1 MANYDLVVNSTF
13 QPFSFERYIQPYQLY
28 GQAYKEQEA
37 YINALEQGAN
47 SYKERALKEMANN
60 DKNAKWASKY
70 LQYATDLEN
79 AATTLAQQGLNASTR
94 SGIRGLKTRY
104 YDTVIPVEKAIQR
117 QAELAKIAD
126 SANPAAR
133 NLYGEMPSIDAL
145 IETPTLGRDSY
156 SGAAVEQSAMQAANA
171 ASLRKVTEYFGKS
184 NMPYYLKKGSTVG
197 FNAQEMERFR
207 QDFKHIPELNRIF
220 EDVESQFGN
229 FKGMSETQ
237 KTQLRGEILS
247 GIMKG
252 AMYKQTSD
260 YMVDQAALEELR
272 ARRARETVKNASKKA
287 DKELADLNIPQYDIN
302 VKIDTTQQGTE
313 LRRNLAR
320 KTANFLLQN
329 ARDKK
334 LDYSNIRRFND
345 QFRITSG
352 KDKGKINYYKMVD
365 YLEKYGVGDTNLIYS
380 NISTKSNRYGKQFT
394 ATGNAL
400 RNYLR
405 SEGLTNEKALD
416 IWTSNLT
423 DIPSNIGETPTK
435 SWKDKN
441 VLDHLEDAFGATNEQ
456 KQFQNIS
463 DKQRKIPGKYLIAN
477 AFNKAL
483 NDTYKTTGRHLVIDK
498 DTKQNLLSLAIN
510 QSGDI
515 EGPYSGV
522 FKVGKLDYNTGKV
535 QRDRTRV
542 KKEDLP
548 KDSNGNINYD
558 AINVLKVNGGL
569 FLTWGEGKQGFIPDD
584 KLSKQVQR
592 QIMDSDQAIKQ
603 YLQPTLD
610 IYRTNLYSTGQ
621 FTPEVIDQLVEA
633 KRLNYLNSFNRKSAE
648 ITARGGQGLNV
659 KDQEIE

>member
-47 SYKERALKEMANN
+47 SYKERAVKEMNSN
-60 DKNAKWASKY
+60 KDSKWANKY

-79 AATTLAQQGLNASTR
+79 AANILAQQGLNASTR
-94 SGIRGLKTRY
+94 GNIRGLKTRY

-126 SANPAAR
+126 SANPATR
-133 NLYGEMPSIDAL
+133 SLYGEMPSIDAL
-145 IETPTLGRDSY
+145 IETPTLGRESY

-184 NMPYYLKKGSTVG
+184 NLPLYLRKGSTVG
-197 FNAQEMERFR
+197 FSAKEMEKFR
-207 QDFKHIPELNRIF
+207 QDFKYIPELNRIF

-229 FKGMSETQ
+229 FKGMNEAQ
-237 KTQLRGEILS
+237 KNQLRGEILS

-252 AMYKQTSD
+252 AMYKQTND
-260 YMVDQAALEELR
+260 YMVDQGALEALR
-272 ARRARETVKNASKKA
+272 ASRARAAARAAAKGAEKDLPNA
-287 DKELADLNIPQYDIN
+287 LNIPEYSID
-302 VKIDTTQQGTE
+302 VKIDTKAQSDQ
-313 LRRNLAR
+313 LRRKLAR
-320 KTANFLLQN
+320 KTADFLVSN

-345 QFRITSG
+345 KFRISSG
-352 KDKGKINYYKMVD
+352 KNKGKIDYYKMVD

-380 NISTKSNRYGKQFT
+380 NINTKSNRYGKQFT

-405 SEGLTNEKALD
+405 EEGLTNEKALD
-416 IWTSNLT
+416 IWTNRDTSKSNTRLMGQYQ
-423 DIPSNIGETPTK
+423 DSNIMQNQNKERQTLLNKG
-435 SWKDKN
+435 
-441 VLDHLEDAFGATNEQ
+441 FNE
-456 KQFQNIS
+456 
-463 DKQRKIPGKYLIAN
+463 
-477 AFNKAL
+477 AL
-483 NDTYKTTGRHLVIDK
+483 NDTYKTQGRHLIIDK
-498 DTKQNLLSLAIN
+498 ENKKNLLSIAIN

-515 EGPYSGV
+515 KGPYSGI
-522 FKVGKLDYNTGKV
+522 FKVGNLDFNSNKLT
-535 QRDRTRV
+535 RSRLRV

-548 KDSNGNINYD
+548 RDAQGNLNYD
-558 AINVLKVNGGL
+558 AIDILRVNGGL
-569 FLTWGEGKQGFIPDD
+569 VLTWGEGKQGFIPDD
-584 KLSKQVQR
+584 KLSSQIQR
-592 QIMDSDQAIKQ
+592 QVLESDYTLQQ
-603 YLQPTLD
+603 HLQPTLD

-621 FTPEVIDQLVEA
+621 FTPEVIEQLVEN
-633 KRLNYLNSFNRKSAE
+633 KKQHYLNEFSRKSAE

>member
-47 SYKERALKEMANN
+47 SYKERAVKEMNSN
-60 DKNAKWASKY
+60 KDSKWANKY

-79 AATTLAQQGLNASTR
+79 AANTLAQQGLNASTR
-94 SGIRGLKTRY
+94 GNIRGLKTRY

-126 SANPAAR
+126 SANPATR
-133 NLYGEMPSIDAL
+133 SLYGEMPSIDAL
-145 IETPTLGRDSY
+145 IETPTLGRESY

-184 NMPYYLKKGSTVG
+184 NLPLYLRKGSTVG
-197 FNAQEMERFR
+197 FSAKEMEKFR
-207 QDFKHIPELNRIF
+207 QDFKYIPELNRIF

-229 FKGMSETQ
+229 FKGMNEAQ
-237 KTQLRGEILS
+237 KNQLRGEILS

-252 AMYKQTSD
+252 AMYKQTND
-260 YMVDQAALEELR
+260 YMVDQGALEALR
-272 ARRARETVKNASKKA
+272 ASRARAAARAAAKGAEKDLPNA
-287 DKELADLNIPQYDIN
+287 LNIPEYSID
-302 VKIDTTQQGTE
+302 VKIDTKAQSDQ
-313 LRRNLAR
+313 LRRELAR
-320 KTANFLLQN
+320 KTADFLVSN

-345 QFRITSG
+345 KFRISSG
-352 KDKGKINYYKMVD
+352 KNKGKIDYYKMVD

-380 NISTKSNRYGKQFT
+380 NINTKSNRYGKQFT

-405 SEGLTNEKALD
+405 EKGLTNEKALD
-416 IWTSNLT
+416 IWTNRDTSKPNTSLMGQYQ
-423 DIPSNIGETPTK
+423 DSNIMQNQNKERQTLLNKG
-435 SWKDKN
+435 
-441 VLDHLEDAFGATNEQ
+441 FNE
-456 KQFQNIS
+456 
-463 DKQRKIPGKYLIAN
+463 
-477 AFNKAL
+477 AL
-483 NDTYKTTGRHLVIDK
+483 NDTYKTQGRHLIIDK
-498 DTKQNLLSLAIN
+498 ENKKNLLSIAIN

-515 EGPYSGV
+515 EGPYSGI
-522 FKVGKLDYNTGKV
+522 FKVGNLDFNSNKLT
-535 QRDRTRV
+535 RSRLRV

-548 KDSNGNINYD
+548 RDAQGNLNYD
-558 AINVLKVNGGL
+558 AIDILRVNGGL
-569 FLTWGEGKQGFIPDD
+569 VLTWGEGKQGFIPDD
-584 KLSKQVQR
+584 KLSSQIQR
-592 QIMDSDQAIKQ
+592 QVLESDYTLQQ
-603 YLQPTLD
+603 HLQPTLD

-621 FTPEVIDQLVEA
+621 FTPEVIEQLVDN
-633 KRLNYLNSFNRKSAE
+633 KKQHYLNEFSRKSAE

>member
-47 SYKERALKEMANN
+47 SYKERAVKEMNSN
-60 DKNAKWASKY
+60 KDSKWANKY

-79 AATTLAQQGLNASTR
+79 AANTLAQQGLNASTR
-94 SGIRGLKTRY
+94 GNIRGLKTRY

-126 SANPAAR
+126 SANPATR
-133 NLYGEMPSIDAL
+133 SLYGEMPSIDAL
-145 IETPTLGRDSY
+145 IETPTLGRESY

-184 NMPYYLKKGSTVG
+184 NLPLYLRKGSTVG
-197 FNAQEMERFR
+197 FSAKEMEKFR
-207 QDFKHIPELNRIF
+207 QDFKYIPELNRIF

-229 FKGMSETQ
+229 FKGMNEAQ
-237 KTQLRGEILS
+237 KNQLRGEILS

-252 AMYKQTSD
+252 AMYKQTND
-260 YMVDQAALEELR
+260 YMVDQGALEALR
-272 ARRARETVKNASKKA
+272 ASRARAAARAAAKGAEKDLPNA
-287 DKELADLNIPQYDIN
+287 LNIPEYSID
-302 VKIDTTQQGTE
+302 VKIDTKAQSDQ
-313 LRRNLAR
+313 LRRKLAR
-320 KTANFLLQN
+320 KTADFLVSN

-345 QFRITSG
+345 KFRISSG
-352 KDKGKINYYKMVD
+352 KNKGKIDYYKMVD

-380 NISTKSNRYGKQFT
+380 NINTKSNRYGKQFT

-405 SEGLTNEKALD
+405 EEGLTNEKALD
-416 IWTSNLT
+416 IWTNRDTSKSNTRLMGQYQ
-423 DIPSNIGETPTK
+423 DSNIMQNQNKERQTLLNKG
-435 SWKDKN
+435 
-441 VLDHLEDAFGATNEQ
+441 FNE
-456 KQFQNIS
+456 
-463 DKQRKIPGKYLIAN
+463 
-477 AFNKAL
+477 AL
-483 NDTYKTTGRHLVIDK
+483 NDTYKTQGRHLIIDK
-498 DTKQNLLSLAIN
+498 ENKKNLLSIAIN

-515 EGPYSGV
+515 KGPYSGI
-522 FKVGKLDYNTGKV
+522 FKVGNLDFNSNKLT
-535 QRDRTRV
+535 RSRLRV

-548 KDSNGNINYD
+548 RDAQGNLNYD
-558 AINVLKVNGGL
+558 AIDILRVNGGL
-569 FLTWGEGKQGFIPDD
+569 VLTWGEGKQGFIPDD
-584 KLSKQVQR
+584 KLSSQIQR
-592 QIMDSDQAIKQ
+592 QVLESDYTLQQ
-603 YLQPTLD
+603 HLQPTLD

-621 FTPEVIDQLVEA
+621 FTPEVIEQLVEN
-633 KRLNYLNSFNRKSAE
+633 KKQHYLNEFSRKSAE

>member
-47 SYKERALKEMANN
+47 SYKERAVKEMNSN
-60 DKNAKWASKY
+60 KDSKWANKY

-79 AATTLAQQGLNASTR
+79 AANILAQQGLNASTR
-94 SGIRGLKTRY
+94 GNIRGLKTRY

-126 SANPAAR
+126 SANPATR
-133 NLYGEMPSIDAL
+133 SLYGEMPSIDAL
-145 IETPTLGRDSY
+145 IETPTLGRESY

-184 NMPYYLKKGSTVG
+184 NLPLYLRKGSTVG
-197 FNAQEMERFR
+197 FSAKEMEKFR
-207 QDFKHIPELNRIF
+207 QDFKYIPELNRIF

-229 FKGMSETQ
+229 FKGMNEAQ
-237 KTQLRGEILS
+237 KNQLRGEILS

-252 AMYKQTSD
+252 AMYKQTND
-260 YMVDQAALEELR
+260 YMVDQGALEALR
-272 ARRARETVKNASKKA
+272 ASRARAAARAAAKGAEKDLPNA
-287 DKELADLNIPQYDIN
+287 LNIPEYSIN
-302 VKIDTTQQGTE
+302 VKIDTKAYSDQ
-313 LRRNLAR
+313 LRKKLAR
-320 KTANFLLQN
+320 KTADFLVSN

-345 QFRITSG
+345 KFRISSG
-352 KDKGKINYYKMVD
+352 KNKGKIDYYKMVD

-380 NISTKSNRYGKQFT
+380 NINTKSNRYGKQFT

-405 SEGLTNEKALD
+405 EEGLTNEKALD
-416 IWTSNLT
+416 IWTTRDTSKPNTRLRGQYQDS
-423 DIPSNIGETPTK
+423 DIIQNQNKAIKPLLNKG
-435 SWKDKN
+435 
-441 VLDHLEDAFGATNEQ
+441 FNE
-456 KQFQNIS
+456 
-463 DKQRKIPGKYLIAN
+463 
-477 AFNKAL
+477 AL
-483 NDTYKTTGRHLVIDK
+483 NDTYKTQGRHLIIDK
-498 DTKQNLLSLAIN
+498 ENKKNLLSIAIN

-515 EGPYSGV
+515 EGPYSGI
-522 FKVGKLDYNTGKV
+522 FKVGYLDFNSNKLT
-535 QRDRTRV
+535 RSRLRV

-548 KDSNGNINYD
+548 RDAQGNLNYD
-558 AINVLKVNGGL
+558 AIDILRINGGL
-569 FLTWGEGKQGFIPDD
+569 VLTWGEGKQGFIPDD
-584 KLSKQVQR
+584 KLSSQIQR
-592 QIMDSDQAIKQ
+592 QVLESDYILQQ
-603 YLQPTLD
+603 NLQPTLD

-621 FTPEVIDQLVEA
+621 FTPEVIEQLVEN
-633 KRLNYLNSFNRKSAE
+633 KKQHYLNEFSRKSAE

>member
-47 SYKERALKEMANN
+47 SYKERAVKEMNSN
-60 DKNAKWASKY
+60 KDSKWANKY

-79 AATTLAQQGLNASTR
+79 AANTLAQQGLNASTR
-94 SGIRGLKTRY
+94 GNIRGLKTRY

-126 SANPAAR
+126 SANPATR
-133 NLYGEMPSIDAL
+133 SLYGEMPSIDAL
-145 IETPTLGRDSY
+145 IETPTLGRESY

-184 NMPYYLKKGSTVG
+184 NLPLYLRKGSTVG
-197 FNAQEMERFR
+197 FSAKEMEKFR
-207 QDFKHIPELNRIF
+207 QDFKYIPELNRIF

-229 FKGMSETQ
+229 FKGMNEAQ
-237 KTQLRGEILS
+237 KNQLRGEILS

-252 AMYKQTSD
+252 AMYKQTND
-260 YMVDQAALEELR
+260 YMVDQGALEALR
-272 ARRARETVKNASKKA
+272 ASRARAAARAAAKGAEKDLPNA
-287 DKELADLNIPQYDIN
+287 LNIPEYSID
-302 VKIDTTQQGTE
+302 VKIDTKAQSDQ
-313 LRRNLAR
+313 LRRELAR
-320 KTANFLLQN
+320 KTADFLVSN

-345 QFRITSG
+345 KFRISSG
-352 KDKGKINYYKMVD
+352 KNKGKIDYYKMVD

-380 NISTKSNRYGKQFT
+380 NINTKSNRYGKQFT

-405 SEGLTNEKALD
+405 EEGLTNEKALD
-416 IWTSNLT
+416 IWTNRDTSKPNTSLMGQYQ
-423 DIPSNIGETPTK
+423 DSNIMQNQNKERQTLLNKG
-435 SWKDKN
+435 
-441 VLDHLEDAFGATNEQ
+441 FNE
-456 KQFQNIS
+456 
-463 DKQRKIPGKYLIAN
+463 
-477 AFNKAL
+477 AL
-483 NDTYKTTGRHLVIDK
+483 NDTYKTQGRHLIIDK
-498 DTKQNLLSLAIN
+498 ENKKNLLSIAIN

-515 EGPYSGV
+515 EGPYSGI
-522 FKVGKLDYNTGKV
+522 FKVGNLDFNSNKLT
-535 QRDRTRV
+535 RSRLRV

-548 KDSNGNINYD
+548 RDAQGNLNYD
-558 AINVLKVNGGL
+558 AIDILRVNGGL
-569 FLTWGEGKQGFIPDD
+569 VLTWGEGKQGFIPDD
-584 KLSKQVQR
+584 KLSSQIQR
-592 QIMDSDQAIKQ
+592 QVLESDYTLQQ
-603 YLQPTLD
+603 HLQPTLD

-621 FTPEVIDQLVEA
+621 FTPEVIEQLVDN
-633 KRLNYLNSFNRKSAE
+633 KKQHYLNEFSRKSAE

>member
-37 YINALEQGAN
+37 YIDALEQGAN
-47 SYKERALKEMANN
+47 SYKERAVKEMNSN
-60 DKNAKWASKY
+60 KDSKWANKY

-79 AATTLAQQGLNASTR
+79 AANTLAQQGLNASTR
-94 SGIRGLKTRY
+94 GNIRGLKTRY

-126 SANPAAR
+126 SANPATR
-133 NLYGEMPSIDAL
+133 SLYGEMPSIDAL
-145 IETPTLGRDSY
+145 IETPTLGRESY

-184 NMPYYLKKGSTVG
+184 NLPLYLRKGSTVG
-197 FNAQEMERFR
+197 FSAKEMEKFR
-207 QDFKHIPELNRIF
+207 QDFKYIPELNRIF

-229 FKGMSETQ
+229 FKGMNKAQ
-237 KTQLRGEILS
+237 KNQLRGEILS

-252 AMYKQTSD
+252 AMYKQTND
-260 YMVDQAALEELR
+260 YMVDQGALEALR
-272 ARRARETVKNASKKA
+272 ASRARAAARAAAKGAEKDLPNA
-287 DKELADLNIPQYDIN
+287 LNIPEYSID
-302 VKIDTTQQGTE
+302 VKIDTKAQSDQ
-313 LRRNLAR
+313 LRRKLAR
-320 KTANFLLQN
+320 KTADFLVSN

-345 QFRITSG
+345 KFRISSG
-352 KDKGKINYYKMVD
+352 KNKGKIDYYKMVD

-380 NISTKSNRYGKQFT
+380 NINTKSNRYGKQFT

-405 SEGLTNEKALD
+405 EEGLTNEKALD
-416 IWTSNLT
+416 IWTNSQYNDKGTVYYSPTPKGYDSGFLGLGQPIPLGINT
-423 DIPSNIGETPTK
+423 NKDIKER
-435 SWKDKN
+435 
-441 VLDHLEDAFGATNEQ
+441 FTN
-456 KQFQNIS
+456 
-463 DKQRKIPGKYLIAN
+463 
-477 AFNKAL
+477 AL
-483 NDTYKTTGRHLVIDK
+483 NDTYKTQGRHLIIDK
-498 DTKQNLLSLAIN
+498 ENKKNLLSIAIN

-515 EGPYSGV
+515 KGPYSGI
-522 FKVGKLDYNTGKV
+522 FKVGNLDFNSNKLT
-535 QRDRTRV
+535 RSRLRV

-548 KDSNGNINYD
+548 RDAQGNLNYD
-558 AINVLKVNGGL
+558 AIDILRVNGGL
-569 FLTWGEGKQGFIPDD
+569 VLTWGEGKQGFIPDD
-584 KLSKQVQR
+584 KLSSQIQR
-592 QIMDSDQAIKQ
+592 QVLESDYILQQ
-603 YLQPTLD
+603 HLQPTLD

-621 FTPEVIDQLVEA
+621 FTPEVIEQLVEN
-633 KRLNYLNSFNRKSAE
+633 KKQHYLNEFSRKSAE

>member
-47 SYKERALKEMANN
+47 SYKERAVKEMNSN
-60 DKNAKWASKY
+60 KNSKWANKY

-79 AATTLAQQGLNASTR
+79 AANTLAQQGLNASTR
-94 SGIRGLKTRY
+94 GNIRGLKTRY

-126 SANPAAR
+126 SANPATR
-133 NLYGEMPSIDAL
+133 SLYGEMPSIDAL
-145 IETPTLGRDSY
+145 IETPTLGRESY

-184 NMPYYLKKGSTVG
+184 NLPLYLRKGSTVG
-197 FNAQEMERFR
+197 FSAKEMEKFR
-207 QDFKHIPELNRIF
+207 QDFKYIPELNRIF

-229 FKGMSETQ
+229 FKGMNEAQ
-237 KTQLRGEILS
+237 KNQLRGEILS

-252 AMYKQTSD
+252 AMYKQTND
-260 YMVDQAALEELR
+260 YMVDQGALEALR
-272 ARRARETVKNASKKA
+272 ASRARAAARAATKGPEKDLPNA
-287 DKELADLNIPQYDIN
+287 LNIPEYSID
-302 VKIDTTQQGTE
+302 VKIDTKAQSDQ

-320 KTANFLLQN
+320 KTADFLVSN

-345 QFRITSG
+345 KFRISSG
-352 KDKGKINYYKMVD
+352 KNKGKIDYYKMVD
-365 YLEKYGVGDTNLIYS
+365 YLERYGIGDANLIYS
-380 NISTKSNRYGKQFT
+380 NINTKSNRYGKQFT

-405 SEGLTNEKALD
+405 EEGLTNEKALD
-416 IWTSNLT
+416 IWTN
-423 DIPSNIGETPTK
+423 NKGKKGESHK
-435 SWKDKN
+435 FSISQIYSDMLGWKPKF
-441 VLDHLEDAFGATNEQ
+441 HH
-456 KQFQNIS
+456 
-463 DKQRKIPGKYLIAN
+463 AN
-477 AFNKAL
+477 AAPKLTSYTNDIQEDFEKAL
-483 NDTYKTTGRHLVIDK
+483 SDTYKTQGRHLIIDK
-498 DTKQNLLSLAIN
+498 ENKKNLLSIAIN

-515 EGPYSGV
+515 KGPYSGI
-522 FKVGKLDYNTGKV
+522 FKVGNLDFNSNKLT
-535 QRDRTRV
+535 RSRLRV

-548 KDSNGNINYD
+548 RDAQGNLNYD
-558 AINVLKVNGGL
+558 AIDILRVNGGL
-569 FLTWGEGKQGFIPDD
+569 VLNWGEGKQGFIPDD
-584 KLSKQVQR
+584 KLSSQIQKQVLE
-592 QIMDSDQAIKQ
+592 SDYTLQQ
-603 YLQPTLD
+603 HLQPTLD

-621 FTPEVIDQLVEA
+621 FTPEVIEQLVEN
-633 KRLNYLNSFNRKSAE
+633 KKQHYLNEFSRKSAE
-648 ITARGGQGLNV
+648 ITARGGQSLNV

>member
-47 SYKERALKEMANN
+47 SYKERAVKEMNSS
-60 DKNAKWASKY
+60 KNSKWASKY

-79 AATTLAQQGLNASTR
+79 AANTLAQQGLNASTR
-94 SGIRGLKTRY
+94 GNIRGLKTRY

-126 SANPAAR
+126 SANPATR
-133 NLYGEMPSIDAL
+133 SLYGEMPSIDAL
-145 IETPTLGRDSY
+145 IETPTLGRESY

-184 NMPYYLKKGSTVG
+184 NLPLYLRKGSTVG
-197 FNAQEMERFR
+197 FSAKEMEKFR
-207 QDFKHIPELNRIF
+207 QDFKYIPELNRIF

-229 FKGMSETQ
+229 FKGMNEAQ
-237 KTQLRGEILS
+237 KNQLRGEILS

-252 AMYKQTSD
+252 AMYKQTND
-260 YMVDQAALEELR
+260 YMVDQGALEALR
-272 ARRARETVKNASKKA
+272 ASRARAAAKRAKKDLPNA
-287 DKELADLNIPQYDIN
+287 LNIPEYPID
-302 VKIDTTQQGTE
+302 VKIDIKAQSEQ
-313 LRRNLAR
+313 LRRKLAR
-320 KTANFLLQN
+320 KTADFLVSN

-345 QFRITSG
+345 KFRISSG
-352 KDKGKINYYKMVD
+352 KNKGKIDYYKMVD

-380 NISTKSNRYGKQFT
+380 NINTKSNRYGKQFT

-405 SEGLTNEKALD
+405 EEGLTNEKALD
-416 IWTSNLT
+416 IWTNRSVLNLDT
-423 DIPSNIGETPTK
+423 RVMGYYQDSDIAQNQ
-435 SWKDKN
+435 DKERITLLN
-441 VLDHLEDAFGATNEQ
+441 KG
-456 KQFQNIS
+456 
-463 DKQRKIPGKYLIAN
+463 
-477 AFNKAL
+477 FNKAL
-483 NDTYKTTGRHLVIDK
+483 NDTYKTQGRHLIIDK
-498 DTKQNLLSLAIN
+498 ENKKNLLSIAIN

-515 EGPYSGV
+515 KGPYSGI
-522 FKVGKLDYNTGKV
+522 FKVGNLDFNSNKLT
-535 QRDRTRV
+535 RSRLRV

-548 KDSNGNINYD
+548 RDAQGNLNYD
-558 AINVLKVNGGL
+558 AIDILRVNGGL
-569 FLTWGEGKQGFIPDD
+569 VLTWGEGKQGFIPDD
-584 KLSKQVQR
+584 KLSSQIQR
-592 QIMDSDQAIKQ
+592 QVLESDYTLQQ
-603 YLQPTLD
+603 HLQPTLD

-621 FTPEVIDQLVEA
+621 FTPEVIEQLVEN
-633 KRLNYLNSFNRKSAE
+633 KKQHYLNEFNRKSAE

>member
-47 SYKERALKEMANN
+47 SYKERAVKEMNSN
-60 DKNAKWASKY
+60 KDSKWANKY

-79 AATTLAQQGLNASTR
+79 AANTLAQQGLNASTR
-94 SGIRGLKTRY
+94 GNIRGLKTRY

-126 SANPAAR
+126 SANPATR
-133 NLYGEMPSIDAL
+133 SLYGEMPSIDAL
-145 IETPTLGRDSY
+145 IETPTLGRESY

-184 NMPYYLKKGSTVG
+184 NLPLYLRKGSTVG
-197 FNAQEMERFR
+197 FSAKEMEKFR
-207 QDFKHIPELNRIF
+207 QDFKYIPELNRIF

-229 FKGMSETQ
+229 FKGMDEAQ
-237 KTQLRGEILS
+237 KNQLRGEILS

-252 AMYKQTSD
+252 AMYKQTND
-260 YMVDQAALEELR
+260 YMVDQGALEALR
-272 ARRARETVKNASKKA
+272 ASRARAAARAAAKGAEKDLPNA
-287 DKELADLNIPQYDIN
+287 LNIPEYSID
-302 VKIDTTQQGTE
+302 VKIDTKAQSDQ
-313 LRRNLAR
+313 LRRKLAR
-320 KTANFLLQN
+320 KTADFLVSN

-345 QFRITSG
+345 KFRISSG
-352 KDKGKINYYKMVD
+352 KNKGKIDYYKMVD

-380 NISTKSNRYGKQFT
+380 NINTKSNRYGKQFT

-405 SEGLTNEKALD
+405 EEGLTNEKALD
-416 IWTSNLT
+416 IWTNRDTSKSNTRLMGQYQ
-423 DIPSNIGETPTK
+423 DSNIMQNQNKERQTLLNKG
-435 SWKDKN
+435 
-441 VLDHLEDAFGATNEQ
+441 FNE
-456 KQFQNIS
+456 
-463 DKQRKIPGKYLIAN
+463 
-477 AFNKAL
+477 AL
-483 NDTYKTTGRHLVIDK
+483 NDTYKTQGRHLIIDK
-498 DTKQNLLSLAIN
+498 ENKKNLLSIAIN

-515 EGPYSGV
+515 KGPYSGI
-522 FKVGKLDYNTGKV
+522 FKVGNLDFNSNKLT
-535 QRDRTRV
+535 RSRLRV

-548 KDSNGNINYD
+548 RDAQGNLNYD
-558 AINVLKVNGGL
+558 AIDILRVNGGL
-569 FLTWGEGKQGFIPDD
+569 VLTWGEGKQGFIPDD
-584 KLSKQVQR
+584 KLSSQIQR
-592 QIMDSDQAIKQ
+592 QVLESDYTLQQ
-603 YLQPTLD
+603 HLQPTLD

-621 FTPEVIDQLVEA
+621 FTPEVIEQLVEN
-633 KRLNYLNSFNRKSAE
+633 KKQHYLNEFSRKSAE

>member
-47 SYKERALKEMANN
+47 SYKERAVKEMNSN
-60 DKNAKWASKY
+60 KDSKWANKY

-79 AATTLAQQGLNASTR
+79 AANTLAQQGLNASTR
-94 SGIRGLKTRY
+94 GNIRGLKTRY

-126 SANPAAR
+126 SANPATR
-133 NLYGEMPSIDAL
+133 SLYGEMPSIDAL
-145 IETPTLGRDSY
+145 IETPTLGRESY

-184 NMPYYLKKGSTVG
+184 NLPLYLRKGSTVG
-197 FNAQEMERFR
+197 FSAKEMEKFR
-207 QDFKHIPELNRIF
+207 QDFKYIPELNRIF

-229 FKGMSETQ
+229 FKGMNEAQ
-237 KTQLRGEILS
+237 KNQLRGEILS

-252 AMYKQTSD
+252 AMYKQTND
-260 YMVDQAALEELR
+260 YMVDQGALEALR
-272 ARRARETVKNASKKA
+272 ASRARAAARAAAKGAEKDLPNA
-287 DKELADLNIPQYDIN
+287 LNIPEYSID
-302 VKIDTTQQGTE
+302 VKIDTKAQSDQ
-313 LRRNLAR
+313 LRRELAR
-320 KTANFLLQN
+320 KTADFLVSN

-345 QFRITSG
+345 KFRISSG
-352 KDKGKINYYKMVD
+352 KNKGKIDYYKMVD

-380 NISTKSNRYGKQFT
+380 NINTKSNRYGKQFT

-405 SEGLTNEKALD
+405 EKGLTNEKALD
-416 IWTSNLT
+416 IWTNRDTSKPNTSLMGQYQ
-423 DIPSNIGETPTK
+423 DSNIMQNQNKERQTLLNKG
-435 SWKDKN
+435 
-441 VLDHLEDAFGATNEQ
+441 FNE
-456 KQFQNIS
+456 
-463 DKQRKIPGKYLIAN
+463 
-477 AFNKAL
+477 AL
-483 NDTYKTTGRHLVIDK
+483 NDTYKTQGRHLIIDK
-498 DTKQNLLSLAIN
+498 ENKKNLLSIAIN

-515 EGPYSGV
+515 EGPYSGI
-522 FKVGKLDYNTGKV
+522 FKVGNLDFNSNKLT
-535 QRDRTRV
+535 RSRLRV

-548 KDSNGNINYD
+548 RDAQGNLNYD
-558 AINVLKVNGGL
+558 AIDILRVNGGL
-569 FLTWGEGKQGFIPDD
+569 VLTWGEGKQGFIPDD
-584 KLSKQVQR
+584 KLSSQIQR
-592 QIMDSDQAIKQ
+592 QVLESDYTLQQ
-603 YLQPTLD
+603 HLQPTLD

-621 FTPEVIDQLVEA
+621 FTPEVIEQLVEN
-633 KRLNYLNSFNRKSAE
+633 KKQHYLNEFSRKSAE

>member
-47 SYKERALKEMANN
+47 SYKERAVKEMNSN
-60 DKNAKWASKY
+60 KDSKWANKY

-79 AATTLAQQGLNASTR
+79 AANTLAQQGLNASTR
-94 SGIRGLKTRY
+94 GNIRGLKTRY

-126 SANPAAR
+126 SANPATR
-133 NLYGEMPSIDAL
+133 SLYGEMPSIDAL
-145 IETPTLGRDSY
+145 IETPTLGRESY

-184 NMPYYLKKGSTVG
+184 NLPLYLRKGSTVG
-197 FNAQEMERFR
+197 FSAKEMEKFR
-207 QDFKHIPELNRIF
+207 QDFKYIPELNRIF

-229 FKGMSETQ
+229 FKGMNEAQ
-237 KTQLRGEILS
+237 KNQLRGEILS

-252 AMYKQTSD
+252 AMYKQTND
-260 YMVDQAALEELR
+260 YMVDQGALEALR
-272 ARRARETVKNASKKA
+272 ASRARAAARAAAKGAEKDLPNA
-287 DKELADLNIPQYDIN
+287 LNIPEYSID
-302 VKIDTTQQGTE
+302 VKIDTKAQSDQ
-313 LRRNLAR
+313 LRRELAR
-320 KTANFLLQN
+320 KTADFLVSN

-345 QFRITSG
+345 KFRISSG
-352 KDKGKINYYKMVD
+352 KNKGKIDYYKMVD

-380 NISTKSNRYGKQFT
+380 NINTKSNRYGKQFT

-405 SEGLTNEKALD
+405 EEGLTNEKALD
-416 IWTSNLT
+416 IWTNRDTSKPNTSLMGQYQ
-423 DIPSNIGETPTK
+423 DSNIMQNQNKERQTLLNKG
-435 SWKDKN
+435 
-441 VLDHLEDAFGATNEQ
+441 FNE
-456 KQFQNIS
+456 
-463 DKQRKIPGKYLIAN
+463 
-477 AFNKAL
+477 AL
-483 NDTYKTTGRHLVIDK
+483 NDTYKTQGRHLIIDK
-498 DTKQNLLSLAIN
+498 ENKKNLLSIAIN

-515 EGPYSGV
+515 EGPYSGI
-522 FKVGKLDYNTGKV
+522 FKVGNLDFNSNKLT
-535 QRDRTRV
+535 RSRLRV

-548 KDSNGNINYD
+548 RDAQGNLNYD
-558 AINVLKVNGGL
+558 AIDILRVNGGL
-569 FLTWGEGKQGFIPDD
+569 VLTWGEGKQGFIPDD
-584 KLSKQVQR
+584 KLSSQIQR
-592 QIMDSDQAIKQ
+592 QVLESDYTLQQ
-603 YLQPTLD
+603 HLQPTLD

-621 FTPEVIDQLVEA
+621 FTPEVIEQLVEN
-633 KRLNYLNSFNRKSAE
+633 KKQHYLNEFSRKSAE

>member
-47 SYKERALKEMANN
+47 SYKERAVKEMNSN
-60 DKNAKWASKY
+60 KDSKWANKY

-79 AATTLAQQGLNASTR
+79 AANILAQQGLNASTR
-94 SGIRGLKTRY
+94 GNIRGLKTRY

-126 SANPAAR
+126 SANPATR
-133 NLYGEMPSIDAL
+133 SLYGEMPSIDAL
-145 IETPTLGRDSY
+145 IETPTLGRESY

-184 NMPYYLKKGSTVG
+184 NLPLYLRKGSTVG
-197 FNAQEMERFR
+197 FSAKEMEKFR
-207 QDFKHIPELNRIF
+207 QDFKYIPELNRIF

-229 FKGMSETQ
+229 FKGMDEAQ
-237 KTQLRGEILS
+237 KNQLRGEILS

-252 AMYKQTSD
+252 AMYKQTND
-260 YMVDQAALEELR
+260 YMVDQGALEALR
-272 ARRARETVKNASKKA
+272 ASRARAAARAAAKGAEKDLPNA
-287 DKELADLNIPQYDIN
+287 LNIPEYSID
-302 VKIDTTQQGTE
+302 VKIDTKAQSDQ
-313 LRRNLAR
+313 LRRKLAR
-320 KTANFLLQN
+320 KTADFLVSN

-345 QFRITSG
+345 KFRISSG
-352 KDKGKINYYKMVD
+352 KNKGKIDYYKMVD

-380 NISTKSNRYGKQFT
+380 NINTKSNRYGKQFT

-405 SEGLTNEKALD
+405 EEGLTNEKALD
-416 IWTSNLT
+416 IWTNRDTSKSNTRLMGQYQ
-423 DIPSNIGETPTK
+423 DSNIMQNQNKERQTLLNKG
-435 SWKDKN
+435 
-441 VLDHLEDAFGATNEQ
+441 FNE
-456 KQFQNIS
+456 
-463 DKQRKIPGKYLIAN
+463 
-477 AFNKAL
+477 AL
-483 NDTYKTTGRHLVIDK
+483 NDTYKTQGRHLIIDK
-498 DTKQNLLSLAIN
+498 ENKKNLLSIAIN

-515 EGPYSGV
+515 KGPYSGI
-522 FKVGKLDYNTGKV
+522 FKVGNLDFNSNKLT
-535 QRDRTRV
+535 RSRLRV

-548 KDSNGNINYD
+548 RDAQGNLNYD
-558 AINVLKVNGGL
+558 AIDILRVNGGL
-569 FLTWGEGKQGFIPDD
+569 VLTWGEGKQGFIPDD
-584 KLSKQVQR
+584 KLSSQIQR
-592 QIMDSDQAIKQ
+592 QVLESDYTLQQ
-603 YLQPTLD
+603 HLQPTLD

-621 FTPEVIDQLVEA
+621 FTPEVIEQLVEN
-633 KRLNYLNSFNRKSAE
+633 KKQHYLNEFSRKSAE